1 MKRTLLKSKHIEANR
16 ENSVFQLFFL
26 LNNVNQDIKV
36 IEVRKI
42 DFTEVKKR
50 LEKEESVFITRKRK
64 KKLEPI
70 SVASEEMAESWY
82 FTHL

>member
-1 MKRTLLKSKHIEANR
+1 VSKSNSIELNE

-26 LNNVNQDIKV
+26 LNNENQDI
-36 IEVRKI
+36 EVVEVEEI

-50 LEKEESVFITRKRK
+50 FEKGESVFITRKRK
-64 KKLEPI
+64 QKSGPI
-70 SVASEEMAESWY
+70 SFASEEIEDPEY